1 MIAYYCDRCGKAIV
15 DGTIY
20 RVAITAESVSILGT
34 ADTLATALEAD
45 ATKARCYCG
54 ECKRKIKS
62 FLYNEA
68 EEQERTEKPEQ
79 PEGWKARMLEKF
91 QKKV

>member
-45 ATKARCYCG
+45 ATKSR
-54 ECKRKIKS
+54 
-62 FLYNEA
+62 
-68 EEQERTEKPEQ
+68 
-79 PEGWKARMLEKF
+79 
-91 QKKV
+91 

>member
-1 MIAYYCDRCGKAIV
+1 MIAYYCDRCGKEIV

-34 ADTLATALEAD
+34 AETLATTFEAD
-45 ATKARCYCG
+45 AVKARCYCG
-54 ECKRKIKS
+54 ECKREIKS
-62 FLYNEA
+62 FLYNGE
-68 EEQERTEKPEQ
+68 EEQPEEQ

-91 QKKV
+91 QKRV

>member
-1 MIAYYCDRCGKAIV
+1 MIAYYCDRCGKEIV

-34 ADTLATALEAD
+34 ADTLATTFEAD
-45 ATKARCYCG
+45 AVKARCYCG

-68 EEQERTEKPEQ
+68 EEQERPEEPEQ
-79 PEGWKARMLEKF
+79 PKGWKARMLEKF

>member
-1 MIAYYCDRCGKAIV
+1 MIAYYCDRCGKEIV

-45 ATKARCYCG
+45 ATKSRCYCG

-68 EEQERTEKPEQ
+68 KEQERPEEPEQ
-79 PEGWKARMLEKF
+79 PKDWKARMLEKF

>member
-1 MIAYYCDRCGKAIV
+1 MIAYYCDRCGKEIV

-34 ADTLATALEAD
+34 ADTLATTFEAETI
-45 ATKARCYCG
+45 AARCYCG

-62 FLYNEA
+62 FLYNGMGEP
-68 EEQERTEKPEQ
+68 EEQEPSEEPQ
-79 PEGWKARMLEKF
+79 NWKARMLEKF
-91 QKKV
+91 QKRV

>member
-1 MIAYYCDRCGKAIV
+1 MRKAIV

-20 RVAITAESVSILGT
+20 RVAITAESVSILGI

-45 ATKARCYCG
+45 ETKSRCYCG
-54 ECKRKIKS
+54 ECKREIKL
-62 FLYNEA
+62 FLYNG
-68 EEQERTEKPEQ
+68 EEQEQPEEQ

-91 QKKV
+91 QKRV

>member
-20 RVAITAESVSILGT
+20 RVAITAESVSILGI

-45 ATKARCYCG
+45 ATKSRCYCG
-54 ECKRKIKS
+54 ERKREIKL
-62 FLYNEA
+62 FLYNG
-68 EEQERTEKPEQ
+68 EEQEQPEEQ

-91 QKKV
+91 QKRV

>member
-1 MIAYYCDRCGKAIV
+1 MIAYYCDRCGKEIV

-34 ADTLATALEAD
+34 ADTLATTFEAD
-45 ATKARCYCG
+45 AVKARCYCG

-68 EEQERTEKPEQ
+68 EEQERTEAPEQ

-91 QKKV
+91 QKRV

>member
-34 ADTLATALEAD
+34 ADH
-45 ATKARCYCG
+45 
-54 ECKRKIKS
+54 IKS
-62 FLYNEA
+62 
-68 EEQERTEKPEQ
+68 RRGTSHTIC
-79 PEGWKARMLEKF
+79 
-91 QKKV
+91 

>member
-34 ADTLATALEAD
+34 ADTLATTFEAD
-45 ATKARCYCG
+45 ATKSRCYCG

-68 EEQERTEKPEQ
+68 KEQERPEEPEQ

-91 QKKV
+91 QKRV

>member
-20 RVAITAESVSILGT
+20 RVAITAECISILGT
-34 ADTLATALEAD
+34 AE
-45 ATKARCYCG
+45 
-54 ECKRKIKS
+54 KS
-62 FLYNEA
+62 FLYNGE
-68 EEQERTEKPEQ
+68 EEQPEEQ

-91 QKKV
+91 QKRV

>member
-62 FLYNEA
+62 FLHNEA
-68 EEQERTEKPEQ
+68 EEQERTEEPEQ

>member
-20 RVAITAESVSILGT
+20 RVAITAECISILGT
-34 ADTLATALEAD
+34 ADTFVTTFEAD
-45 ATKARCYCG
+45 AVKARCYCG
-54 ECKRKIKS
+54 ECKRKS
-62 FLYNEA
+62 FLYNG
-68 EEQERTEKPEQ
+68 EEQEQPEEQ

-91 QKKV
+91 QKRV